1 MRHPSEPKGPEG
13 RGVDRGMHGRF
24 LELAQ
29 VARATTLGTQEQ
41 RNNQVPIGDT
51 NTLDQSRDWHN
62 GTSVSA
68 DTDATFSDRPKA
80 DPRPQRRGPA
90 DSLDWA
96 SLPTVAGGG
105 RPGMRNQA
113 DGGSSPS
120 PRHSHEG
127 AQGPQG
133 VIRGADIYY
142 TDDQLHHL
150 DTSAD
155 GPDDRTNHHP
165 DLHHDRISH
174 METRIEEAADHRGG
188 SEGPKAKLTPREE
201 SSRRRAHSE
210 NDGARHCGSSRVSR
224 TISKGALAP
233 QQGCGAPCPRVG

>member
-13 RGVDRGMHGRF
+13 CGIGQGLHGRLF
-24 LELAQ
+24 EHAQ
-29 VARATTLGTQEQ
+29 AARATTLGTQEQ
-41 RNNQVPIGDT
+41 RNSQVLIGDT

-90 DSLDWA
+90 DPLDWA

-120 PRHSHEG
+120 PKHSYEG
-127 AQGPQG
+127 AQGQHG
-133 VIRGADIYY
+133 AIRGTDIYY
-142 TDDQLHHL
+142 TDDQPHHL

-155 GPDDRTNHHP
+155 GQDDRTNHNS
-165 DLHHDRISH
+165 DIRHDRISH
-174 METRIEEAADHRGG
+174 VETRIPEADDHGEPGERPG
-188 SEGPKAKLTPREE
+188 KK
-201 SSRRRAHSE
+201 
-210 NDGARHCGSSRVSR
+210 
-224 TISKGALAP
+224 
-233 QQGCGAPCPRVG
+233 